1 MLFHLLKIG
10 NSHDVVAL
18 RKDES
23 FRAYGAKV
31 FAWNQLPSDAAL
43 NSRCIVIPMNETDRT
58 DLARPRDPEIVAAA
72 DEIQKQLLWYRLEK
86 LKRLGRTKTSGGEDL
101 PARAGDLYEAL
112 ALALDEDTHYRKWL
126 LGCCKEQRDANREPL
141 PPEQAAVLQ
150 TLYRMIH
157 IPVHLPNQQIYQI
170 AQLTLMVN
178 ADLKEAGVGR
188 RLSPRAVGA
197 ALSSL
202 GITNRRRT
210 NQGWFVWIDL
220 KLQQRIHKLIE
231 AYGLDSEFYLPYK
244 VACEVCEVCDPK
256 KDVRNYSLAP
266 IRKPSLSVGDLSNG
280 KPAHTNTES
289 SNGRS

>member
-1 MLFHLLKIG
+1 MPVAPYVALVGLSGSGKSTVLKILRMLCRRGLLTADLSSAAFYRACQRLTPTLLIDETATAGEKRMLFHLLKIG

-23 FRAYGAKV
+23 FRAYGAKI

-72 DEIQKQLLWYRLEK
+72 DEIQKQLLWNRLER

-141 PPEQAAVLQ
+141 QPEQAAVLQ

-157 IPVHLPNQQIYQI
+157 IPMVLPNQQIYQI
-170 AQLTLMVN
+170 AQLTLMVD

-202 GITNRRRT
+202 GITNRMRT
-210 NQGWFVWIDL
+210 NQG
-220 KLQQRIHKLIE
+220 
-231 AYGLDSEFYLPYK
+231 
-244 VACEVCEVCDPK
+244 
-256 KDVRNYSLAP
+256 
-266 IRKPSLSVGDLSNG
+266 
-280 KPAHTNTES
+280 
-289 SNGRS
+289 